1 MNAAIFVIVT
11 MCIITFFS
19 FGYISVTGKDFKG
32 TSVQKGQR
40 YIFTCA
46 TGTSL
51 IVLIAVLTILLVL
64 ETGFVTTYLPH
75 MVKYLSRY
83 NESQY

>member
-32 TSVQKGQR
+32 TSVQKEQR

-46 TGTSL
+46 TGISL
-51 IVLIAVLTILLVL
+51 IVLIAVFVLGSATVVEYLNQWLVAWL
-64 ETGFVTTYLPH
+64 DITHT
-75 MVKYLSRY
+75 
-83 NESQY
+83 

>member
-51 IVLIAVLTILLVL
+51 IVLIAVFVLGSATVVEYLNQWLVAWL
-64 ETGFVTTYLPH
+64 DMTHT
-75 MVKYLSRY
+75 
-83 NESQY
+83 